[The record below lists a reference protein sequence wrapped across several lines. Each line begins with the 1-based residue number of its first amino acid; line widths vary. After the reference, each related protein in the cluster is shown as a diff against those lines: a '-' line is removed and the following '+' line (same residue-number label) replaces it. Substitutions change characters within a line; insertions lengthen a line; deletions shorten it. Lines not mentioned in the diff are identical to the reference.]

1 MFERS
6 WKICFIIKKRR
17 YCVRKYIDSWE
28 KLNEKLLP
36 PKANLFSSPNNK
48 RIFDRNY
55 KHSQRVWNMFKMIE
69 IGDYLIL
76 HNIQVVWTLLAVD
89 IEFMTKASVKFNL
102 IPLNFVAIV
111 GNLL

>member
-1 MFERS
+1 MFRM
-6 WKICFIIKKRR
+6 K
-17 YCVRKYIDSWE
+17 
-28 KLNEKLLP
+28 
-36 PKANLFSSPNNK
+36 
-48 RIFDRNY
+48 
-55 KHSQRVWNMFKMIE
+55 E

-76 HNIQVVWTLLAVD
+76 YNIQVVWTLLAVD